1 MAIRLCQYAL
11 MTRQG
16 EVAVLEKKTNK
27 EQPSQQQIHIYSV
40 ITMS

>member
-16 EVAVLEKKTNK
+16 EVAVLEKN
-27 EQPSQQQIHIYSV
+27 
-40 ITMS
+40 